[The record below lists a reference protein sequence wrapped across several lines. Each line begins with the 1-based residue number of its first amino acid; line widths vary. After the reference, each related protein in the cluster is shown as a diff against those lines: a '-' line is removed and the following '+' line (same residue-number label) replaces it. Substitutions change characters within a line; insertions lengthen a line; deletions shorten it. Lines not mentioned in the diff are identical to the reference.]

1 MTNIV
6 NFRTLSE
13 ARKES
18 ADAAAVLIAVAR
30 GLDEIGAIDFKSEED
45 IQQALSFI
53 ALSNLH
59 LRHLVGQ
66 IKDDGSRA
74 RMLAET
80 SRIDELV
87 EDAGKKLQRFKFPIG
102 AAEMVGTRAH
112 PIFRVSKSAEIEHG
126 GDKILCTVRN

>member
-6 NFRTLSE
+6 SFRTHSE
-13 ARKES
+13 VRNEG
-18 ADAAAVLIAVAR
+18 ADASALLISVAR
-30 GLDEIGAIDFKSEED
+30 GLDEIGAIDFKSKEK
-45 IQQALSFI
+45 IQLALAFI
-53 ALSNLH
+53 ALSNLR

-87 EDAGKKLQRFKFPIG
+87 EDAGKR
-102 AAEMVGTRAH
+102 AAAL
-112 PIFRVSKSAEIEHG
+112 RVL
-126 GDKILCTVRN
+126 D